1 MWPGMKE
8 ERQRVLRLTNDADL
22 FKHPALLAK
31 PPPADSLP
39 ATCYFIDITKLHAS
53 AHGREM
59 FKTLRGVLQV

>member
-1 MWPGMKE
+1 MWPEMEDKIKA
-8 ERQRVLRLTNDADL
+8 LLLTNDGAL
-22 FKHPALLAK
+22 FKHPALSAK
-31 PPPADSLP
+31 PPPADSVP